1 MSIRGEMEYT
11 VIIQENMDNGDIYMH
26 NFPLE
31 SDYVEEAMEFRYC
44 DYHSDCV
51 FILEYSV
58 N

>member
-1 MSIRGEMEYT
+1 MEYK
-11 VIIQENMDNGDIYMH
+11 VVIQENLSNGSIYIH

-31 SDYVEEAMEFRYC
+31 SDSVQEAMIFRAL

-51 FILEYSV
+51 FILEYCC